1 MRFLLCGQGT
11 SEILWSIHAALV
23 DLGHESVLA
32 LPDISQE
39 VIDRHI
45 DALFVLNLFEIPRP
59 TVEMLRAYIAQFGA
73 RPGIGP
79 AIVHLCL
86 KHPLEE
92 IGAHSA
98 EQIRDADR
106 WMAENDISMWC
117 MCQGSA
123 EQAVRLGLSRVFHEP
138 LGVHRWICTAPAA
151 DGSVDPYKRWM
162 TPDTP
167 GLQRHPYAAMK
178 GQSDAGSGPDAQAS
192 VRDRVLY
199 LGQGWPEHLEA
210 GREPVSPAIQRD
222 AKKVAAAMTERPALH
237 RVQAMDGC
245 GLADRSADPAWTL
258 DFNRA
263 FTIAFAVENRR
274 RFATAL
280 RRGLG
285 EGFSLWG
292 NGWERF
298 GLKAGPVSPAPRN
311 AYPDAAACVDFG
323 SLAFDTAVFPRTL
336 EIVKR
341 NGLLVSWR
349 HADTA
354 LLFGPNE
361 EQLTFAG
368 EDDAARLLS
377 ALSGDADRRA
387 RLRSAHL
394 EHCFDALALT
404 AILPRVIGRA
414 CH

>member
-11 SEILWSIHAALV
+11 SEILWSIQAALV

-32 LPDISQE
+32 LPDISQD
-39 VIDRHI
+39 VLDRRI

-59 TVEMLRAYIAQFGA
+59 TVEMLRGYIAQFGGQ
-73 RPGIGP
+73 PGKGP
-79 AIVHLCL
+79 AIVHICL

-92 IGAHSA
+92 IGAGTA
-98 EQIRDADR
+98 EQIRAADR
-106 WMAENDISMWC
+106 WMADNSVSMWC
-117 MCQGSA
+117 MCRGSA

-151 DGSVDPYKRWM
+151 DDSVDLYKRWM
-162 TPDTP
+162 APDTP

-178 GQSDAGSGPDAQAS
+178 GPSDHMAETSA
-192 VRDRVLY
+192 RDRVLY
-199 LGQGWPEHLEA
+199 LGQGWPDHLES

-222 AKKVAAAMTERPALH
+222 AEAVAATMMEQPALH
-237 RVQAMDGC
+237 RVQAMDKC
-245 GLADRSADPAWTL
+245 GLAGHSVDPAWTL
-258 DFNRA
+258 EFNRA

-274 RFATAL
+274 RFAIAL
-280 RRGLG
+280 RHGLG
-285 EGFSLWG
+285 EGFALWG

-298 GLKAGPVSPAPRN
+298 GLDAGPVSAAPRN
-311 AYPDAAACVDFG
+311 AYHSAAACLDFG
-323 SLAFDTAVFPRTL
+323 SLAYDTAIFPRTL

-354 LLFGPNE
+354 QLFGACE
-361 EQLTFAG
+361 DALTFTG
-368 EDDAARLLS
+368 EDDALRLLS
-377 ALSGDADRRA
+377 ALSTDADHRA

-394 EHCFDALALT
+394 DHCFDALALT
-404 AILPRVIGRA
+404 AILPRVIARVRG
-414 CH
+414 

>member
-11 SEILWSIHAALV
+11 SEILWSIQAALV

-32 LPDISQE
+32 LPDISQD
-39 VIDRHI
+39 VIDRRI

-59 TVEMLRAYIAQFGA
+59 TVEMLRGYIAQFGTA
-73 RPGIGP
+73 P
-79 AIVHLCL
+79 AIVHVCL

-92 IGAHSA
+92 IGAVNA

-106 WMAENDISMWC
+106 WMAENGISMWC
-117 MCQGSA
+117 MCRGSA

-151 DGSVDPYKRWM
+151 DGSVDLYKRWM
-162 TPDTP
+162 APDTP
-167 GLQRHPYAAMK
+167 GLHRHPYAAMK
-178 GQSDAGSGPDAQAS
+178 GQSDADSESS

-210 GREPVSPAIQRD
+210 GREPVAASIQRD
-222 AKKVAAAMTERPALH
+222 AEAVAAAMTEQPALH

-311 AYPDAAACVDFG
+311 AYPDAAACLDFG
-323 SLAFDTAVFPRTL
+323 SLAFDTAIFPRTL

-349 HADTA
+349 HADTDR
-354 LLFGPNE
+354 LFGPNE
-361 EQLTFAG
+361 DGLTFAG
-368 EDDAARLLS
+368 EDDAVSLLS

-404 AILPRVIGRA
+404 AILPRVIGHA
-414 CH
+414 CR

>member
-1 MRFLLCGQGT
+1 MRFLLCGRGT

-32 LPDISQE
+32 LPDISQD
-39 VIDRHI
+39 VIDRRI
-45 DALFVLNLFEIPRP
+45 DALFVLNLFELPRP
-59 TVEMLRAYIAQFGA
+59 TVEMLRGYIAQFGT
-73 RPGIGP
+73 RP
-79 AIVHLCL
+79 AIVHVCL

-92 IGAHSA
+92 IGAVDA

-106 WMAENDISMWC
+106 WMVENDISMWC

-123 EQAVRLGLSRVFHEP
+123 KQAVRLGLSRVFHEP
-138 LGVHRWICTAPAA
+138 LGVHRWICTATAA
-151 DGSVDPYKRWM
+151 DGSVDLYKRWM
-162 TPDTP
+162 APDTP
-167 GLQRHPYAAMK
+167 GLSRHPYAAMK
-178 GQSDAGSGPDAQAS
+178 GQSDADAESS

-210 GREPVSPAIQRD
+210 GREPVAASIRCD
-222 AKKVAAAMTERPALH
+222 AEAVAAAMTERPALH

-280 RRGLG
+280 HRGLG

-311 AYPDAAACVDFG
+311 AYPDAAACLDFG

-354 LLFGPNE
+354 RLFGPHE
-361 EQLTFAG
+361 DRLTFTG
-368 EDDAARLLS
+368 EDEAVSLLS

-387 RLRSAHL
+387 RLRSAYL

-404 AILPRVIGRA
+404 VILPRVIGHA
-414 CH
+414 CR

>member
-11 SEILWSIHAALV
+11 SEILWSIQAALV
-23 DLGHESVLA
+23 DLGHETVLA

-39 VIDRHI
+39 VIDRRI

-59 TVEMLRAYIAQFGA
+59 TVEMLRGYIAQFGT
-73 RPGIGP
+73 RP
-79 AIVHLCL
+79 AIVHICL

-92 IGAHSA
+92 IGAVND

-106 WMAENDISMWC
+106 WMVENDVSMWC

-123 EQAVRLGLSRVFHEP
+123 EQAVRLGLSRVFYEP
-138 LGVHRWICTAPAA
+138 LGIHRWICTAPAA
-151 DGSVDPYKRWM
+151 DGSVDLYKRWM
-162 TPDTP
+162 APDTP
-167 GLQRHPYAAMK
+167 GLCRHPYAAMK
-178 GQSDAGSGPDAQAS
+178 GQSDADAESS

-210 GREPVSPAIQRD
+210 GREPVAPSIRRD
-222 AKKVAAAMTERPALH
+222 AESVAAAMMERPALH

-311 AYPDAAACVDFG
+311 AYHDAAACLDFG

-354 LLFGPNE
+354 RLFGPYE
-361 EQLTFAG
+361 EQLTFIG
-368 EDDAARLLS
+368 DDEAVRLLS

-387 RLRSAHL
+387 GLRSAHL

-404 AILPRVIGRA
+404 AILPKVIGHA
-414 CH
+414 CR

>member
-32 LPDISQE
+32 LPDISQD
-39 VIDRHI
+39 VIDRRI
-45 DALFVLNLFEIPRP
+45 DVLFVLNLFEIPKP
-59 TVEMLRAYIAQFGA
+59 TVEMLRAYIAQFG
-73 RPGIGP
+73 GQQGKGP
-79 AIVHLCL
+79 AIVHICL

-92 IGAHSA
+92 IGAGTA

-106 WMAENDISMWC
+106 WMADNDVSMWC

-123 EQAVRLGLSRVFHEP
+123 AQAVRLGLSRVFHEP
-138 LGVHRWICTAPAA
+138 LGVHRTICTAPAA
-151 DGSVDPYKRWM
+151 DGTVDLYKRWM
-162 TPDTP
+162 AQDTP
-167 GLQRHPYAAMK
+167 GLRRHPYAAMK
-178 GQSDAGSGPDAQAS
+178 GQSDAGADAEAS
-192 VRDRVLY
+192 ARDRFLY
-199 LGQGWPEHLEA
+199 LGQGWPEHLES
-210 GREPVSPAIQRD
+210 GRDPVPPAIQRD
-222 AKKVAAAMTERPALH
+222 AEAVAAAMMERPMLH
-237 RVQAMDGC
+237 RLQAMDSC

-258 DFNRA
+258 AFNRA

-280 RRGLG
+280 RRGFG

-298 GLKAGPVSPAPRN
+298 GLKAGPVSAAPRN
-311 AYPDAAACVDFG
+311 AYPTAAACLDFG
-323 SLAFDTAVFPRTL
+323 SLAYDTAIFPRTL

-354 LLFGPNE
+354 RLFGPHATE
-361 EQLTFAG
+361 LTFTG
-368 EDDAARLLS
+368 EDDAVRLLS
-377 ALSGDADRRA
+377 ALAGDADRRA
-387 RLRSAHL
+387 RLRSAYL
-394 EHCFDALALT
+394 EHCFDTLALT
-404 AILPRVIGRA
+404 AILPRVIARA
-414 CH
+414 CN

>member
-11 SEILWSIHAALV
+11 SEILWSIQAALV

-32 LPDISQE
+32 LPDISQD
-39 VIDRHI
+39 VIDRRI

-59 TVEMLRAYIAQFGA
+59 TVEMLRGYIAQFGTA
-73 RPGIGP
+73 P
-79 AIVHLCL
+79 AIVHVCL

-92 IGAHSA
+92 IGAVNA

-138 LGVHRWICTAPAA
+138 LGIHRWICTAPAA
-151 DGSVDPYKRWM
+151 DGSVDLYKRWM
-162 TPDTP
+162 APDTP
-167 GLQRHPYAAMK
+167 GLCRHPYVAMK
-178 GQSDAGSGPDAQAS
+178 GQSDTDAETS

-210 GREPVSPAIQRD
+210 GREPVAPSIQRD
-222 AKKVAAAMTERPALH
+222 AEAVAAAMTERPALH
-237 RVQAMDGC
+237 RVQAMDRC

-298 GLKAGPVSPAPRN
+298 DLKAGPVSPAPRN
-311 AYPDAAACVDFG
+311 AYPDAAACLDFG
-323 SLAFDTAVFPRTL
+323 SLAFDTAIFPRTL

-349 HADTA
+349 HTDTA
-354 LLFGPNE
+354 RLFGPTE
-361 EQLTFAG
+361 DRLTFNG
-368 EDDAARLLS
+368 EDDAVSLLS

-404 AILPRVIGRA
+404 AILPRVIGHA
-414 CH
+414 CR

>member
-39 VIDRHI
+39 VIDRRI

-59 TVEMLRAYIAQFGA
+59 TVEMLRGYIAQFGT
-73 RPGIGP
+73 RP
-79 AIVHLCL
+79 AIVHVCL

-92 IGAHSA
+92 IGAANA
-98 EQIRDADR
+98 EQIDDADR
-106 WMAENDISMWC
+106 WMVENDISMWC

-123 EQAVRLGLSRVFHEP
+123 EQAVRLGLRRVFHEP

-151 DGSVDPYKRWM
+151 DGSVDLYKRWM
-162 TPDTP
+162 AQDTP
-167 GLQRHPYAAMK
+167 GLRRHPYAAMK
-178 GQSDAGSGPDAQAS
+178 GQSDEGAGPDAEAS
-192 VRDRVLY
+192 VRDRFLY
-199 LGQGWPEHLEA
+199 LGQGWPEHLES
-210 GREPVSPAIQRD
+210 GREPVAPPIQRD
-222 AKKVAAAMTERPALH
+222 AQAVAAAMTERPALH
-237 RVQAMDGC
+237 RVQAMDNC

-274 RFATAL
+274 RFAAAL

-285 EGFSLWG
+285 EAFSLWG

-298 GLKAGPVSPAPRN
+298 GLKSGPVSPAPRN
-311 AYPDAAACVDFG
+311 AYPVAAACLDFG
-323 SLAFDTAVFPRTL
+323 SLAYDTAVFPRTL

-341 NGLLVSWR
+341 NGLLASWR

-354 LLFGPNE
+354 QLFGPYE
-361 EQLTFAG
+361 DQLTFTG
-368 EDDAARLLS
+368 EDDAVELLS
-377 ALSGDADRRA
+377 ALAGDADRRA

-394 EHCFDALALT
+394 EYCFDALALT
-404 AILPRVIGRA
+404 AILPRVIGHA
-414 CH
+414 CR

>member
-11 SEILWSIHAALV
+11 SEILWSIQAALV
-23 DLGHESVLA
+23 DLGYETVLA

-39 VIDRHI
+39 VIDRRI

-59 TVEMLRAYIAQFGA
+59 TVEMLRGYIAQFGT
-73 RPGIGP
+73 RP
-79 AIVHLCL
+79 AIVHICL

-92 IGAHSA
+92 IGAVND

-106 WMAENDISMWC
+106 WMVENDVSMWC

-138 LGVHRWICTAPAA
+138 LGIHRWICTAPAA
-151 DGSVDPYKRWM
+151 DGSVDLYKRWM
-162 TPDTP
+162 APDTP
-167 GLQRHPYAAMK
+167 GLCRHPYAAMK
-178 GQSDAGSGPDAQAS
+178 GQSDADAESS

-210 GREPVSPAIQRD
+210 GREPVAPSIRRD
-222 AKKVAAAMTERPALH
+222 AESVAAAMMERPALH

-311 AYPDAAACVDFG
+311 AYRDAAACLDFG

-354 LLFGPNE
+354 RLFGPYE
-361 EQLTFAG
+361 EQLTFIG
-368 EDDAARLLS
+368 DDEAVRLLS

-387 RLRSAHL
+387 GLRSAHL

-404 AILPRVIGRA
+404 AILPKVIGHA
-414 CH
+414 CR

>member
-11 SEILWSIHAALV
+11 SEILWSIQAALV
-23 DLGHESVLA
+23 DLGHELVLA
-32 LPDISQE
+32 LPDISQD
-39 VIDRHI
+39 VIDRRI

-59 TVEMLRAYIAQFGA
+59 TVEMLRDHIAQFGT
-73 RPGIGP
+73 PP
-79 AIVHLCL
+79 AIVHVCL

-92 IGAHSA
+92 IGAVNV

-106 WMAENDISMWC
+106 WMAENDVSMWC

-151 DGSVDPYKRWM
+151 DGSVDLYKRWM

-167 GLQRHPYAAMK
+167 GLCRHPYAAMK
-178 GQSDAGSGPDAQAS
+178 GQFDADAESS

-210 GREPVSPAIQRD
+210 GREPVAPSIQRD
-222 AKKVAAAMTERPALH
+222 AQAVAAAMTERPALH
-237 RVQAMDGC
+237 RVQAMDRC

-311 AYPDAAACVDFG
+311 AYPDAAACLDFG
-323 SLAFDTAVFPRTL
+323 SLAFDTAIFPRTL

-349 HADTA
+349 HADTGR
-354 LLFGPNE
+354 LFGQTE
-361 EQLTFAG
+361 DRLTFAE
-368 EDDAARLLS
+368 EDDAVSLLA
-377 ALSGDADRRA
+377 ALSVDADRRA

-404 AILPRVIGRA
+404 AILPRVIGHA
-414 CH
+414 CR